1 MSLRS
6 KGIIAIL
13 LSALGFSLMNLFI
26 PLAGDIPTIQ
36 KSFFRNLI
44 AMTVALI
51 VLFNEHKKVPVKE
64 LEKPKSIPWAMLIMR
79 SFIGTVGL
87 WCNFYAMDHLMISDA
102 SVLNKLSPFATL
114 IFSFLFLKEPMKKF
128 HLVVLAFAFTGV
140 LFVVKP
146 TLSSTTMF
154 PYLIGILGGVSAGAA
169 YTCVRKLNSMGVTPA
184 FIIAFFSAFSTI
196 ISLPQLI
203 FNYAPMSGQQIL
215 ILLTV
220 GLMATVGQFGI
231 TFAYKF
237 APASEISVFDYT
249 NIIFTGLWGFIFLKQ
264 VPDRYSLLGYAMIIL
279 AGILSFQYNRYLLNQ
294 MKKEG

>member
-44 AMTVALI
+44 AMIVALI

-64 LEKPKSIPWAMLIMR
+64 LENPKSIPWAMLIMR

-146 TLSSTTMF
+146 TLASTTMF

-169 YTCVRKLNSMGVTPA
+169 YTYVRKLNSMGVTPA

-203 FNYAPMSGQQIL
+203 FNYAPMSEQQIL
-215 ILLTV
+215 FLLAV
-220 GLMATVGQFGI
+220 GLMATVGQFGV

-249 NIIFTGLWGFIFLKQ
+249 NIVFTGLWGFIFLKQ
-264 VPDRYSLLGYAMIIL
+264 VPDRYSLLGYAMIML
-279 AGILSFQYNRYLLNQ
+279 SGILSFQYNRHLLNK

>member
-44 AMTVALI
+44 AKTVALI

-154 PYLIGILGGVSAGAA
+154 PYLVGILGGVSAGAA
-169 YTCVRKLNSMGVTPA
+169 YNCVRKLNSMGVTPA